1 MFVYVYCYEKFDSS
15 YWVEGFYILKI
26 RWIFDFSELF
36 FEMKVMDKIMFCF
49 IILKFFEIIF
59 VVFIMLKMNVVI
71 KEIEIIMMVFLFL
84 MIFFWIWLMN
94 VDKKIVLNM
103 LREILFFKLCI

>member
-15 YWVEGFYILKI
+15 YWVEGFYILNI
-26 RWIFDFSELF
+26 RWVFCFSELF

-59 VVFIMLKMNVVI
+59 VVFIMLKNECCYKGNWNYNDGI
-71 KEIEIIMMVFLFL
+71 FIFNDIFLD
-84 MIFFWIWLMN
+84 MIDECW
-94 VDKKIVLNM
+94 
-103 LREILFFKLCI
+103 

>member
-1 MFVYVYCYEKFDSS
+1 
-15 YWVEGFYILKI
+15 
-26 RWIFDFSELF
+26 
-36 FEMKVMDKIMFCF
+36 MDKIMFCF

-84 MIFFWIWLMN
+84 MIFFWI
-94 VDKKIVLNM
+94 
-103 LREILFFKLCI
+103 

>member
-1 MFVYVYCYEKFDSS
+1 
-15 YWVEGFYILKI
+15 
-26 RWIFDFSELF
+26 
-36 FEMKVMDKIMFCF
+36 MDKIMFCF

-94 VDKKIVLNM
+94 VDKKIV
-103 LREILFFKLCI
+103 FKYVKRNIIF

>member
-15 YWVEGFYILKI
+15 YWVEGFYILNI
-26 RWIFDFSELF
+26 RWVFCFSELF
-36 FEMKVMDKIMFCF
+36 FELKVMDKIMFCF

-94 VDKKIVLNM
+94 VDKKIV
-103 LREILFFKLCI
+103 FKYVKRNIIF